1 MRISDWSSDVCSSY
15 LRDVSTAPLRMRLS
29 LGSGEDLGSRAAT
42 TERQADQAKAPDHR
56 HPGRRFGDFRNQAD
70 ARTAAEAEFFGI
82 ERLPADDAVV
92 EFERSQVRRE
102 VQRDRAGDE
111 IAGRRPCIAAALAGA
126 AAGIAVD
133 ANIPISA
140 ETRSEE
146 HTSEL
151 QSLMRNSYAV
161 FCLKK
166 KIHKKNRFMIKLN
179 KQLKIKK
186 HQSNIN

>member
-1 MRISDWSSDVCSSY
+1 
-15 LRDVSTAPLRMRLS
+15 MRLS

-111 IAGRRPCIAAALAGA
+111 IA
-126 AAGIAVD
+126 
-133 ANIPISA
+133 
-140 ETRSEE
+140 RSEE

-151 QSLMRNSYAV
+151 QSLMRISYSV

-166 KIHKKNRFMIKLN
+166 KKNKTQINRER
-179 KQLKIKK
+179 
-186 HQSNIN
+186 HQHYK